1 VLGAAATSSAT
12 TLVVHTTQTSS
23 GMVPIWTQDAADFP
37 FDLRVGGEVVTA
49 SAITS
54 LAADTFTRTV
64 AAGGWGTSSDSH
76 TYTLTGGSAS
86 DRSVAAT
93 YGVVTLP
100 SAPTT
105 IRLQTVAETCR
116 DLEVRA
122 SVAVSA
128 TATGASLVAGLL
140 ARYVDSTN
148 FYRVRVEFTTAGGI
162 TLTLTRGTTVIG
174 SSASTGVTYT
184 PGSIIEV
191 RMRVIGHR
199 VLARAWATGSTEPVT
214 WHLDQT
220 VSSSTITE
228 GLVGLA
234 ASGLTGNTNVSPE
247 IRFHDW
253 LIETPQRVTVTR
265 SVNGVSKA
273 QAAGEDIRLAVPP
286 ILAL

>member
-1 VLGAAATSSAT
+1 
-12 TLVVHTTQTSS
+12 
-23 GMVPIWTQDAADFP
+23 
-37 FDLRVGGEVVTA
+37 
-49 SAITS
+49 
-54 LAADTFTRTV
+54 
-64 AAGGWGTSSDSH
+64 
-76 TYTLTGGSAS
+76 
-86 DRSVAAT
+86 
-93 YGVVTLP
+93 
-100 SAPTT
+100 
-105 IRLQTVAETCR
+105 
-116 DLEVRA
+116 
-122 SVAVSA
+122 
-128 TATGASLVAGLL
+128 
-140 ARYVDSTN
+140 
-148 FYRVRVEFTTAGGI
+148 
-162 TLTLTRGTTVIG
+162 VIG

-253 LIETPQRVTVTR
+253 LIETPQRITVTR
-265 SVNGVSKA
+265 SVNGVTKA
-273 QAAGEDIRLAVPP
+273 QSAGEDIRLAVPP